1 MCVTCHIKINVEF
14 LPVNFVFAV
23 CLGIKTHPRK
33 RSKYIYHICHF
44 FTTSYFMSYLT
55 LRKLL
60 KYLKYIP
67 CIFECLPSLHT
78 EPQSTVV
85 RGQSAMSRIEW
96 FVYKR
101 KRSKNNYTGFF
112 NFFNKLNLIY
122 LNLKQNC
129 DWANWNREQLFMKTK
144 SIRRVGSYNVV
155 SKRILDWIW
164 VFNDQGHI
172 DDNSQNVLHT
182 VYKAISSICYFVL
195 LQLQTISPRLG
206 FAKTQLGKDTFTNNT
221 VIQKLF

>member
-1 MCVTCHIKINVEF
+1 
-14 LPVNFVFAV
+14 
-23 CLGIKTHPRK
+23 
-33 RSKYIYHICHF
+33 
-44 FTTSYFMSYLT
+44 MSYLT

-60 KYLKYIP
+60 KYLKYIL
-67 CIFECLPSLHT
+67 CIFEWLSSLHT
-78 EPQSTVV
+78 ELQSTVV

-101 KRSKNNYTGFF
+101 KRSKNDYPGFF

-129 DWANWNREQLFMKTK
+129 DWANWNRAQLFMKTK

-155 SKRILDWIW
+155 SKRIRDWIW

-182 VYKAISSICYFVL
+182 VYKAISYICYFVF